1 MLHFPVYTDT
11 GKRGRQMGV
20 PVRDYTKTKKYFN
33 GNACKRVCKE
43 SSEKPELFFIIF
55 W

>member
-1 MLHFPVYTDT
+1 
-11 GKRGRQMGV
+11 MGV

-43 SSEKPELFFIIF
+43 SSEKSELFLLFSGKE
-55 W
+55 